1 MRGRINTVSHTQLTG
16 LSLTHLLPT
25 IPRKQQHESGEECRQ
40 ADIDQEAVIKAI
52 TTTVG
57 LWWADRDYQ
66 V

>member
-1 MRGRINTVSHTQLTG
+1 MSHTQLTG

-25 IPRKQQHESGEECRQ
+25 IPRKQQHESGEECRRRM
-40 ADIDQEAVIKAI
+40 DIDQGAVIKAI

-57 LWWADRDYQ
+57 LWWADGDYQ